1 MSSLLAEKEPGG
13 GHTARQRLTV
23 HEMQVALAAAR
34 TLASPEQAGSTAS
47 IDSAEAPRGHT
58 GRGHQDDILEMDLLD
73 TDAETRAGA
82 QTPAGPDPR
91 VPQVG
96 AGNEPWLPE
105 HDGPV
110 SLAGAA
116 APRAPQRRTPARIDA
131 TSRATRPARKAAKPH
146 AVIVL
151 ARDRLADCRP
161 PRLVLLPAAGGG
173 GGSSLAVLL
182 ASALAP
188 VHGALIVGP
197 AGDAGALSARAGAVD
212 GDWDLLAVTARR
224 PGGLHA
230 DDTGHVG
237 TGLGYVDTGEAIVL
251 VAAPTRRTMTCGV
264 RTAPSDM
271 RSEEDVLAAALRFRQ
286 AVVVDCPDLWSSFT
300 QQALAAATHVA
311 VIAPQTPAGL
321 VDTDFAVHLAE
332 AQAPAGVSMVVV
344 AVDVRGRVKS
354 RATRAALSRARALPA
369 PVMSVPFD
377 PRLADATGVDW
388 LSLRVRTQAAVM
400 AVLTQSLLGKDS

>member
-23 HEMQVALAAAR
+23 HEMQLALAAAR

-58 GRGHQDDILEMDLLD
+58 GRGHHDDILEMDLLD
-73 TDAETRAGA
+73 TNAETRAGA

-116 APRAPQRRTPARIDA
+116 APRARPQRRTPARIDA
-131 TSRATRPARKAAKPH
+131 TSRATRPARKAAKPD

-197 AGDAGALSARAGAVD
+197 SGDAGALSARAGAVD
-212 GDWDLLAVTARR
+212 GDWDLLTVTALR

-230 DDTGHVG
+230 DDTGIGHA
-237 TGLGYVDTGEAIVL
+237 DTGEATVL
-251 VAAPTRRTMTCGV
+251 VAAPTRRTMTSG
-264 RTAPSDM
+264 M
-271 RSEEDVLAAALRFRQ
+271 RNDNNDVLAAALRSRQ

-300 QQALAAATHVA
+300 LQALAAATHVA